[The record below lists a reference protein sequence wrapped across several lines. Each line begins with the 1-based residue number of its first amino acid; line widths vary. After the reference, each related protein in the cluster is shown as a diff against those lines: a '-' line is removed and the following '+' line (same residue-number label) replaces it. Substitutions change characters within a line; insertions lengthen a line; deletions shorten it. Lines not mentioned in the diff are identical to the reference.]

1 MTPII
6 SKETMA
12 ALLGRSLTTIED
24 TNYSLYLNIAK
35 LRLEDLL
42 CLTITIPLAADL
54 QLLLARCFG
63 AISSEM
69 KSNNDFGIQTKKVE
83 DFSITYEKEAD
94 AMVSFVNQNQAL
106 IAKYSECQADFRV
119 GGRKHG
125 NCIRCI

>member
-12 ALLGRSLTTIED
+12 ALIGRPLTTIED

-54 QLLLARCFG
+54 QLLLARCFDV
-63 AISSEM
+63 ISKETN
-69 KSNNDFGIQTKKVE
+69 SNADFGVQTKKVE
-83 DFSITYEKEAD
+83 DFSITYEKDAD
-94 AMVSFVNQNQAL
+94 AMVSFVNQNQAI

-119 GGRKHG
+119 GGKHG